1 MGLGKTIQAI
11 TFLYSLYKEGHSNG
25 PFLVS
30 APLST
35 ILNWEREFEIW
46 APDLYVVT
54 YCGKKEAR
62 EATRKYEL
70 TMKGDLQ
77 EKGRRKFHVLLTSY
91 EYVSKDR
98 TFLSGFKWAM
108 LVVDEAQRL
117 KSQKSLFFQVW

>member
-1 MGLGKTIQAI
+1 MNK
-11 TFLYSLYKEGHSNG
+11 FVSKGHSNG

-46 APDLYVVT
+46 APDFYVIT

-70 TMKGDLQ
+70 TMKGELKK
-77 EKGRRKFHVLLTSY
+77 KGRRKFHVLLTSY